1 MASTNTNTFF
11 LSIEFRV
18 FVKTNTFLPVFAV
31 EAKAKEVQKILPS
44 GRVTTGLVTSFIAN
58 WPKIQS
64 KASGD
69 DSISAAVEGK
79 VGCVSISARMTL
91 IASEFR
97 SLVERNI
104 YSFLRQNVS
113 TKFHITGKLSIPF
126 VFEGAN
132 MSLKMRTK
140 ASWYFRKTHNGM

>member
-18 FVKTNTFLPVFAV
+18 VVKTNTFLPVFAV
-31 EAKAKEVQKILPS
+31 EAKAKEVQEILPS
-44 GRVTTGLVTSFIAN
+44 GRVTTGVVTSFIAN

-79 VGCVSISARMTL
+79 VGCVSR
-91 IASEFR
+91 FN
-97 SLVERNI
+97 SLDICSDNINRLRN
-104 YSFLRQNVS
+104 SKFSRKKKQFSPANVS
-113 TKFHITGKLSIPF
+113 TKFHITGKLLIPF

-140 ASWYFRKTHNGM
+140 AT